1 MKWVFISTVFFITI
15 LLPSSIFSDDLTL
28 ISSNGNRKIISV
40 EAACSEQA
48 MMGQIQLQEPFYGSV
63 YVRGFPLE
71 CQARGNGSREV
82 TIIFSVNKCGTKITK
97 LPNGKT
103 QYEAVIYLQFDDKMQ
118 KLNDETYLLS
128 CTSQNVVVMSPKMSG
143 MGSQSSISPKTS
155 TPSKPVKEYDF
166 DGWLDILQGK
176 LPSLIPVTKPIF
188 VGENLTVLIKIKH
201 PDGFDAKVMN
211 CIASDGTDMNKQLLI
226 DSDGCA
232 LDSTVMPN
240 LREKRGTKPFAK
252 ILYSTLQAFKFPRR
266 RSLHVRCSIAFCNDT
281 CPQDKTGDSHG
292 QDEPHACKG
301 TTLYRYT
308 KLDRVQTLFEV
319 TARKND
325 SKTSSFQEHLTGTGS
340 SKEELFCLNST
351 RILILISILLSVL
364 LMSLVITI
372 CTCVRAKELRRRLLS
387 QSFPYGKVSGCS

>member
-128 CTSQNVVVMSPKMSG
+128 CTSQNVVVISPKMSG

-281 CPQDKTGDSHG
+281 CPQDNCDSPWG
-292 QDEPHACKG
+292 RMQPMMQDHSFIG
-301 TTLYRYT
+301 IQNL
-308 KLDRVQTLFEV
+308 EV
-319 TARKND
+319 SDSVEVLARKND